1 MVSGSF
7 ALAFSL
13 NSTLIWKS
21 SSYTDS
27 GLASPA
33 TFSTLPSGY
42 LMVVTLTPGVGASVS
57 TVGMKFGSDG
67 LFDCT
72 CQFFSSF
79 TWTTATTSPPAFASP
94 WISTLSRLAASPG
107 FFWAS
112 AAATANDDA
121 SNASGRTDLFILG
134 WICVLRFWFK
144 EKLFCHRPVGGDES
158 LVAADQRID
167 ISIPHP
173 LRRVRGQRGTISAA
187 AIHDDFCF
195 GVRNHLLQ
203 VAFENALAEV
213 NRPLG
218 VASVPFMV
226 LAHIHQDRLGIAGQP
241 FARVVHGDLFYAR
254 ARFVYQPQESG
265 RVLHEPQNNP
275 GHNSVNRIFE
285 QACC

>member
-7 ALAFSL
+7 ARASSAS
-13 NSTLIWKS
+13 STLIWKS

-33 TFSTLPSGY
+33 TFSDLPSGY
-42 LMVVTLTPGVGASVS
+42 LMVVTLTPGVVASVS

-79 TWTTATTSPPAFASP
+79 TWTTATTLPPAFASP

-112 AAATANDDA
+112 AAPT
-121 SNASGRTDLFILG
+121 ASGNPSSVMSAKMFFMLSLSRIQDLE
-134 WICVLRFWFK
+134 FK
-144 EKLFCHRPVGGDES
+144 EKSALSLHRPVGGDEP

-187 AIHDDFCF
+187 AVHDDFCL
-195 GVRNHLLQ
+195 GVRNRLLQ
-203 VAFENALAEV
+203 VAFEHALAEV
-213 NRPLG
+213 NRLLG
-218 VASVPFMV
+218 VASLPFMV
-226 LAHIHQDRLGIAGQP
+226 LAHIH
-241 FARVVHGDLFYAR
+241 
-254 ARFVYQPQESG
+254 
-265 RVLHEPQNNP
+265 
-275 GHNSVNRIFE
+275 
-285 QACC
+285 

>member
-7 ALAFSL
+7 ARASSAS
-13 NSTLIWKS
+13 STLIWKS

-27 GLASPA
+27 GLASPC
-33 TFSTLPSGY
+33 TFSDLPSGY
-42 LMVVTLTPGVGASVS
+42 LMVVTLTAGVGASIS
-57 TVGMKFGSDG
+57 TVGMKVGSDG

-79 TWTTATTSPPAFASP
+79 TWTTATTLPPAFASP

-121 SNASGRTDLFILG
+121 SNASARKDLFILG
-134 WICVLRFWFK
+134 WICVLLFRFK
-144 EKLFCHRPVGGDES
+144 ENLFRHRPVGVDES

-187 AIHDDFCF
+187 AIHDDFCL
-195 GVRNHLLQ
+195 GVRNRLLQ
-203 VAFENALAEV
+203 VAFENAFAEV
-213 NRPLG
+213 NRLRG
-218 VASVPFMV
+218 VAGLPFMV
-226 LAHIHQDRLGIAGQP
+226 FAHIH
-241 FARVVHGDLFYAR
+241 
-254 ARFVYQPQESG
+254 
-265 RVLHEPQNNP
+265 
-275 GHNSVNRIFE
+275 
-285 QACC
+285 

>member
-1 MVSGSF
+1 MAGMVSGSF

-27 GLASPA
+27 GLASPV
-33 TFSTLPSGY
+33 TFSDLPSGY

-79 TWTTATTSPPAFASP
+79 TWTTATTLSPAFASP

-121 SNASGRTDLFILG
+121 STASARKDLFILG
-134 WICVLRFWFK
+134 WSWVLIFRFK
-144 EKLFCHRPVGGDES
+144 EKLFRHRPVGCDKS

-173 LRRVRGQRGTISAA
+173 LRSVRGQRGTISAS
-187 AIHDDFCF
+187 AIHDDFCL
-195 GVRNHLLQ
+195 GVGHRLFQ
-203 VAFENALAEV
+203 VAFEDALAEV
-213 NRPLG
+213 NRLRG
-218 VASVPFMV
+218 VASLPFEV
-226 LAHIHQDRLGIAGQP
+226 LAHIH
-241 FARVVHGDLFYAR
+241 
-254 ARFVYQPQESG
+254 
-265 RVLHEPQNNP
+265 
-275 GHNSVNRIFE
+275 
-285 QACC
+285 